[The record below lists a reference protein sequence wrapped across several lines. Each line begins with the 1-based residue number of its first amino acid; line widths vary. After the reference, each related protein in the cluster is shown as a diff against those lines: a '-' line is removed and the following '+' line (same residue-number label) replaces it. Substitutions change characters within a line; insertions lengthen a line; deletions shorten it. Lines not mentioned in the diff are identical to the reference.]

1 MYLPTRARTRTRRRL
16 AVALT
21 VPLIAL
27 SACGT
32 DEADNTGGGDSTTSS
47 SLGESE
53 GSGSTADAD
62 FPDVIEAELSDEGDT
77 YSLKVTMS
85 SEYDTPERY
94 ADGWR
99 VLDAKGNE
107 LGTMELGHDHA
118 SEQPFTRSQSD
129 LEIPDG
135 VETVT
140 IEGHDLENGYGGA
153 TVDVDVPS

>member
-1 MYLPTRARTRTRRRL
+1 MHLRTRSRRRL
-16 AVALT
+16 AAALT

-32 DEADNTGGGDSTTSS
+32 DEANNTSGGKSS
-47 SLGESE
+47 SSSSGESGE
-53 GSGSTADAD
+53 SGSTADAD
-62 FPDVIEAELSDEGDT
+62 FPDVIEAELSDDGDT
-77 YSLKVTMS
+77 YSLEVTMS
-85 SEYDTPERY
+85 SAYDTPERY

-99 VLDAKGNE
+99 VLDPAGNE
-107 LGTMELGHDHA
+107 LATMELGHDHA

>member
-1 MYLPTRARTRTRRRL
+1 MYLRTRSRRRL
-16 AVALT
+16 AAALT

-32 DEADNTGGGDSTTSS
+32 DEADNTSGGDSTSS
-47 SLGESE
+47 SSSGESE
-53 GSGSTADAD
+53 ESGSTADAD

-77 YSLKVTMS
+77 YSLEVTMS

-99 VLDAKGNE
+99 VLDPEGNE

-140 IEGHDLENGYGGA
+140 IEGHDLKNGYGGA

>member
-1 MYLPTRARTRTRRRL
+1 MYLRIRSRCRL
-16 AVALT
+16 AAALT

-32 DEADNTGGGDSTTSS
+32 DEADNTSGGKSS
-47 SLGESE
+47 SSSSSESE
-53 GSGSTADAD
+53 ESGSTADAD

-77 YSLKVTMS
+77 YSLEVTMS

-99 VLDAKGNE
+99 VLDPEGNE

-135 VETVT
+135 VERVT

>member
-1 MYLPTRARTRTRRRL
+1 MHLRTRSRRRL
-16 AVALT
+16 AAALT

-32 DEADNTGGGDSTTSS
+32 DKADTSGGDSTSS
-47 SLGESE
+47 SSSSESE
-53 GSGSTADAD
+53 ESGSTADAD
-62 FPDVIEAELSDEGDT
+62 FPDVIEAELSGDGDT
-77 YSLKVTMS
+77 YSLEVTMS

-99 VLDAKGNE
+99 VLDPEGNE

-118 SEQPFTRSQSD
+118 SEQPFTRTQSD

-140 IEGHDLENGYGGA
+140 IEGHDQKNGYGGA

>member
-1 MYLPTRARTRTRRRL
+1 MQLRTRSRRRL
-16 AVALT
+16 AAALA

-27 SACGT
+27 GACGT
-32 DEADNTGGGDSTTSS
+32 DSTGGSSPDTSSGSGSTGDSP
-47 SLGESE
+47 
-53 GSGSTADAD
+53 SGSTADAD
-62 FPDVIEAELSDEGDT
+62 FPDVLEAQLSRDGDT
-77 YSLKVTMS
+77 LLLEVTMS

-99 VLDAKGNE
+99 VLDPAGNE
-107 LGTMELGHDHA
+107 LATMELAHDHA
-118 SEQPFTRSQSD
+118 GEQPFSRSQSG

-135 VETVT
+135 VQTVT

>member
-1 MYLPTRARTRTRRRL
+1 MHLRTRSRRRL
-16 AVALT
+16 AAALT

-32 DEADNTGGGDSTTSS
+32 DDTSGGDSTSS
-47 SLGESE
+47 SSSGESE
-53 GSGSTADAD
+53 ESGSTADAD

-77 YSLKVTMS
+77 YSLEVTMS

-99 VLDAKGNE
+99 VLDPEGNE

-135 VETVT
+135 VEKVT

-153 TVDVDVPS
+153 TVDVAVPS

>member
-1 MYLPTRARTRTRRRL
+1 MRLPTRSRRL
-16 AVALT
+16 LAAALT

-32 DEADNTGGGDSTTSS
+32 DEADNTSGGDSTSS
-47 SLGESE
+47 SFGESE
-53 GSGSTADAD
+53 ESGSTADAD
-62 FPDVIEAELSDEGDT
+62 FPDVIEAELNDEGDT
-77 YSLKVTMS
+77 YSLAVTMS

-99 VLDAKGNE
+99 VLDPEGNE
-107 LGTMELGHDHA
+107 LATMELGHDHA

-135 VETVT
+135 VEMVT

-153 TVDVDVPS
+153 TVDVEVPS

>member
-1 MYLPTRARTRTRRRL
+1 MQLRTRSRRL
-16 AVALT
+16 LAAALT

-32 DEADNTGGGDSTTSS
+32 DEADSTSGGDSTRSS
-47 SLGESE
+47 SGESE
-53 GSGSTADAD
+53 ESGSTADAD
-62 FPDVIEAELSDEGDT
+62 FPDVIEAELSGEGDT
-77 YSLKVTMS
+77 YSLAVTMS

-99 VLDAKGNE
+99 VLDPEGNE

-129 LEIPDG
+129 LEIPEG
-135 VETVT
+135 VEMVT

>member
-1 MYLPTRARTRTRRRL
+1 MHLRPRSRRRL
-16 AVALT
+16 AAALT
-21 VPLIAL
+21 VPLITL
-27 SACGT
+27 GACGT
-32 DEADNTGGGDSTTSS
+32 DEADTSGGDSTSS
-47 SLGESE
+47 SSPSESE
-53 GSGSTADAD
+53 ESGSTEDAD
-62 FPDVIEAELSDEGDT
+62 FPNVIEAVLSSDGDT
-77 YSLKVTMS
+77 YSLEVTMS

-99 VLDAKGNE
+99 VLDPEGNE

-140 IEGHDLENGYGGA
+140 IEGHDLENGYGGGA
-153 TVDVDVPS
+153 WPRLAGPCGKWR

>member
-1 MYLPTRARTRTRRRL
+1 MHLRTRSRRHL
-16 AVALT
+16 ATALT

-27 SACGT
+27 GACGT
-32 DEADNTGGGDSTTSS
+32 NEADTSGGDSTSS
-47 SLGESE
+47 SSSASE
-53 GSGSTADAD
+53 ESGSTADAD
-62 FPDVIEAELSDEGDT
+62 FPDVLAAELTSDGDS
-77 YSLKVTMS
+77 YSLEVTMS

-99 VLDAKGNE
+99 VLDAEGNE

-140 IEGHDLENGYGGA
+140 VEGHDLVNGYGGA
-153 TVDVDVPS
+153 TVEVDVPS

>member
-1 MYLPTRARTRTRRRL
+1 MDLRTRSRRRL
-16 AVALT
+16 AAAALT

-27 SACGT
+27 SACRT
-32 DEADNTGGGDSTTSS
+32 DEADNTSGGDSTSS
-47 SLGESE
+47 SSSGESE
-53 GSGSTADAD
+53 ESGSTADAD

-77 YSLKVTMS
+77 YSLEVTMS

-99 VLDAKGNE
+99 VLDPEGNE
-107 LGTMELGHDHA
+107 LGTTELGHDHA

>member
-1 MYLPTRARTRTRRRL
+1 MYLRTRSRRRL
-16 AVALT
+16 AAALT

-32 DEADNTGGGDSTTSS
+32 DEADNTSGGKSS
-47 SLGESE
+47 SSSSGESGE
-53 GSGSTADAD
+53 SGSTADAD

-77 YSLKVTMS
+77 YSLEVTMS

-99 VLDAKGNE
+99 VLDPEGNE

>member
-1 MYLPTRARTRTRRRL
+1 MYLRIRSRLRL
-16 AVALT
+16 AAALT

-32 DEADNTGGGDSTTSS
+32 DEADNTSGGDSTTSS
-47 SLGESE
+47 SSGESE
-53 GSGSTADAD
+53 ESGSTADAE
-62 FPDVIEAELSDEGDT
+62 FPDVIAAELSDEGDT
-77 YSLKVTMS
+77 YSLEVTMS

-99 VLDAKGNE
+99 VLDAEGNE
-107 LGTMELGHDHA
+107 LATMELGHDHA
-118 SEQPFTRSQSD
+118 SEQPFTRSQSG
-129 LEIPDG
+129 LEIPVG

-140 IEGHDLENGYGGA
+140 VEGHDLVNGYGGA

>member
-1 MYLPTRARTRTRRRL
+1 MHLRTRSRRRL
-16 AVALT
+16 AAALT

-32 DEADNTGGGDSTTSS
+32 DEADNTSGGDSTSS
-47 SLGESE
+47 SFGESE
-53 GSGSTADAD
+53 ESGSTADAD
-62 FPDVIEAELSDEGDT
+62 FPDVIEAELSGDGDT
-77 YSLKVTMS
+77 YSLEVTMS

-99 VLDAKGNE
+99 VLDPEGNE

-118 SEQPFTRSQSD
+118 SEQPFTRTQSD